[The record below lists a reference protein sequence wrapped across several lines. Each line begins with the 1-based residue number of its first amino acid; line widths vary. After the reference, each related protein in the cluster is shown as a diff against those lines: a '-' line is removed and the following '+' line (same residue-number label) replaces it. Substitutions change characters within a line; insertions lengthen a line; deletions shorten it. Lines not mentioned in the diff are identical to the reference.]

1 MALKKLFLFLSCSHL
16 ILSKKKPGC
25 SEFWLPFRSVVFFL
39 SCPGGV
45 KEKMSWLLVPLLSLI
60 FYQNVLCQ
68 THHRIVHGFCSDDL
82 VKQHCRHHVLL
93 CGFSPCK
100 FYFLFWIFTILTLW
114 KKIPGVLYLSKKT
127 GEVLLTA
134 SRTNPF

>member
-100 FYFLFWIFTILTLW
+100 FYFLFLDFHHPYPMEKDSWCVI
-114 KKIPGVLYLSKKT
+114 LSKKT